1 MSPLAAFA
9 VYFVI
14 WWLVLFC
21 VLPLNIQSQSEHG
34 EVIAGTEPGAPVS
47 PQLGRKAILTSL
59 IALVVFAVVY
69 VLWVW
74 ADL

>member
-14 WWLVLFC
+14 WWVVLFC
-21 VLPLNIQSQSEHG
+21 VLPLNIQSQSETG
-34 EVIAGTEPGAPVS
+34 EVTAGTEPGAPVS
-47 PQLGRKAILTSL
+47 PQLRKKAIITSV
-59 IALVVFAVVY
+59 IALGVFAVVN

>member
-1 MSPLAAFA
+1 MTPLAAIA

-14 WWLVLFC
+14 WWTLLFC
-21 VLPLNIQSQSEHG
+21 VLPLNIQSQVERG
-34 EVIAGTEPGAPVS
+34 DVVKGTEPGAPVA
-47 PQLGRKAILTSL
+47 PQLAKKAIITSVL
-59 IALVVFAVVY
+59 SLVVFAVVY

>member
-1 MSPLAAFA
+1 MSPLAALA

-21 VLPLNIQSQSEHG
+21 VLPLNIQSQSETG
-34 EVIAGTEPGAPVS
+34 EVTTGTEPGAPVS
-47 PQLGRKAILTSL
+47 PQLGRKAVLTSM
-59 IALVVFAVVY
+59 IALGVFAIVY
-69 VLWVW
+69 VLWIW